1 MALFRKSLALEE
13 EISGSKNRHRWL
25 RKWRQVAL
33 LERNIHLALTAK
45 KRMAGIAVTAAVAAA
60 LYLFAG
66 KR

>member
-33 LERNIHLALTAK
+33 RERNIHKTESK
-45 KRMAGIAVTAAVAAA
+45 K
-60 LYLFAG
+60 
-66 KR
+66 